1 MSSRRGSRKRQL
13 QQVTKRIKGTM
24 WTAIVIA
31 VVYAMALA
39 TSTVWG
45 SLAPQWL
52 QVMLEQRDRF
62 LTLGAAI
69 FGVLDSGTEPCHAES
84 VLGDGNC
91 RRPHCICRS
100 AQLIQFNHLGSGRRN
115 LAGDVPRVFAL
126 NNYLANAQAMGV
138 GRLARHSLNCHPG
151 RGSIHNQYTISGA
164 DSRYSR
170 RGDSVCGL
178 GVGGDNR
185 GVRTFCFM
193 QYVCGERCGKSTKNI
208 YGAIF
213 TQSSF
218 G

>member
-69 FGVLDSGTEPCHAES
+69 FGS
-84 VLGDGNC
+84 
-91 RRPHCICRS
+91 
-100 AQLIQFNHLGSGRRN
+100 
-115 LAGDVPRVFAL
+115 
-126 NNYLANAQAMGV
+126 
-138 GRLARHSLNCHPG
+138 
-151 RGSIHNQYTISGA
+151 
-164 DSRYSR
+164 
-170 RGDSVCGL
+170 
-178 GVGGDNR
+178 
-185 GVRTFCFM
+185 
-193 QYVCGERCGKSTKNI
+193 
-208 YGAIF
+208 
-213 TQSSF
+213 
-218 G
+218 